1 MINNRVFALAMTC
14 KAGSSLRLSPELESK
29 LDEDEN
35 NQRQM
40 KRFSGPR
47 SRARSKERDPDT
59 ASVEGGTG
67 DSLAEAGQ
75 VLHHLGDERE
85 SARCALGRVFLH
97 QVEERRGHD
106 GRAHEAEEQGGAD
119 QAVGQVLPAA
129 LGTSGPP
136 RGEDFLQ
143 LPRKYAGGGKEGK
156 N

>member
-1 MINNRVFALAMTC
+1 M
-14 KAGSSLRLSPELESK
+14 P
-29 LDEDEN
+29 
-35 NQRQM
+35 
-40 KRFSGPR
+40 
-47 SRARSKERDPDT
+47 T

-85 SARCALGRVFLH
+85 SARGALGGVLLH

-106 GRAHEAEEQGGAD
+106 GRAHEAKEQGGAD

-129 LGTSGPP
+129 LGTAGSP

-156 N
+156 KNQSGAQRGETFKVKSRKTTRMRNVSVMQCNE